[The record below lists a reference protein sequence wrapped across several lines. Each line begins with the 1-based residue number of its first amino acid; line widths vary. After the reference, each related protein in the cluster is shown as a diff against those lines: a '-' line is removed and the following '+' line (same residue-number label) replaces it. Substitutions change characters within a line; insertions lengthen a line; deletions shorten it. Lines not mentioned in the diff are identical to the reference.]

1 MSDENK
7 YEGITDPLILNLLK
21 ELPRQ
26 QWNIQEE
33 RRLYEE
39 EMALAERVF
48 GKVIREVFGD
58 RSNKPETDITKG

>member
-1 MSDENK
+1 MSDDRK
-7 YEGITDPLILNLLK
+7 YAGITDPLILNLLK

-26 QWNIQEE
+26 QWYIQEE

-58 RSNKPETDITKG
+58 PSKKKSEEPSK